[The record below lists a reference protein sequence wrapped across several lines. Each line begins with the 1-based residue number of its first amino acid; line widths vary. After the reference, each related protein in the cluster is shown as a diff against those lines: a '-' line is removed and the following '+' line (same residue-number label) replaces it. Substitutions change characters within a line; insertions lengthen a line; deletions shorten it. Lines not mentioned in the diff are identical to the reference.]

1 MKISPQKA
9 IAIYQ
14 KTKGHCGYCGCYL
27 EFEGYTADHIVPK
40 SKGGSHEV
48 DNLLPCC
55 KTCNRTKGARSLHE
69 FRLVTAARNAG
80 CNMFS
85 ALQLAYLADAGV
97 LPSLGIDAGHRFYFE
112 KSSMCEGG
120 EK

>member
-14 KTKGHCGYCGCYL
+14 KTKGHCGNCGCYL
-27 EFEGYTADHIVPK
+27 DFEKYSADHITPK
-40 SKGGSHEV
+40 SKGGSHCV

-55 KTCNRTKGARSLHE
+55 KTCNRTKGASSLNE

-80 CNMFS
+80 CNIFCAS
-85 ALQLAYLADAGV
+85 QLVYLADAGV
-97 LPSLGIDAGHRFYFE
+97 LPSLGIDADHRFYFE
-112 KSSMCEGG
+112 QHSMHEGA